1 MSKLEQ
7 TLCQL
12 LEKGESVVL
21 ATILSQVGS
30 TPRTAGTKMLICS
43 DGKSIGTIGGGLVE
57 AEVIKAGA
65 EIFETTYAQVRTFD
79 LTVAGTADSIDAIC
93 GGRLK
98 VLIERIEANPTNLQI
113 FQSLLTSLKKG
124 KKSLL
129 VAALEEEGK
138 PLKQVSRCLIMDDG
152 SLQGD
157 FVLPASLS
165 ETLMKKYLRE
175 RMPVVLTLGNR
186 RFLVEPTFV
195 PGTVYIFGAGHVSQ
209 KLAVLTRMIDFRTV
223 VLDDREEFANRER
236 FRDADEVKVFTD
248 FEEAF
253 SDLEIDHDSYVVIV
267 TRGHRHDKTV
277 LVNSLGTKA
286 GYIGMIGSKRKR
298 AAVYRALL
306 DQGFTSQDL
315 NRVHSPI
322 GLSIDAETPEE
333 IAVSIAAELIAARA
347 AAKQ

>member
-7 TLCQL
+7 TICQL
-12 LEKGESVVL
+12 LEKEESVVL

-65 EIFETTYAQVRTFD
+65 EIFETANAQLRTFD
-79 LTVAGTADSIDAIC
+79 LTVAETADSVDAIC
-93 GGRLK
+93 GGRLE

-124 KKSLL
+124 KKSLM
-129 VAALEEEGK
+129 VAGLEEEGK
-138 PLKQVSRCLIMDDG
+138 PLEQVSRCLIMDDG

-157 FVLPASLS
+157 FVLPVSLP
-165 ETLMKKYLRE
+165 ETLMKRYLRE
-175 RMPVVLTLGNR
+175 RAPVVLPFENR
-186 RFLVEPTFV
+186 RFLIEPAFV

-209 KLAVLTRMIDFRTV
+209 QLAVLTQMTDFRTV
-223 VLDDREEFANRER
+223 VLDDREEFANWDR
-236 FRDADEVKVFTD
+236 FKDADEVKVVSD

-277 LVNSLGTKA
+277 LVKALRTTA

-298 AAVYRALL
+298 AAIYRTLL
-306 DQGFTSQDL
+306 EQGFTSQDL
-315 NRVHSPI
+315 NRVRSPI
-322 GLSIDAETPEE
+322 GLSIGAETPEE
-333 IAVSIAAELIAARA
+333 IAVSIVAELIAARA
-347 AAKQ
+347 PK